1 LILAD
6 SSQKGVVS
14 LDEAKQEAAAAKLDL
29 VLISPDAEP
38 PVCKIMDYGKHVFE
52 LKKQNAANRKKQKVI
67 HVKEIKFRP
76 GTEEGDY
83 QVKLRNLI
91 RFLNDGD
98 RAKVT
103 VRFRGRELAHQHIGM
118 ELIQR
123 LKADLAEHGTVDQE
137 LGPESA
143 GHAGIVYQARTL
155 NDVLRAK
162 DPNLVDPNRQRRERT
177 RRRIE
182 AAHHIGVVEAQG
194 H

>member
-1 LILAD
+1 M
-6 SSQKGVVS
+6 S
-14 LDEAKQEAAAAKLDL
+14 LDEAKQEATAVKLDL

-123 LKADLAEHGTVDQE
+123 LKADLTEHGTVDQE
-137 LGPESA
+137 PKMEGRQL
-143 GHAGIVYQARTL
+143 TM
-155 NDVLRAK
+155 VLTPVK
-162 DPNLVDPNRQRRERT
+162 KKL
-177 RRRIE
+177 
-182 AAHHIGVVEAQG
+182 
-194 H
+194 

>member
-1 LILAD
+1 
-6 SSQKGVVS
+6 VS
-14 LDEAKQEAAAAKLDL
+14 LDEAKQEAAEVKLDL

-123 LKADLAEHGTVDQE
+123 LKTDLIEHGTVDQE
-137 LGPESA
+137 TKMEGRQL
-143 GHAGIVYQARTL
+143 TM
-155 NDVLRAK
+155 VLTPVK
-162 DPNLVDPNRQRRERT
+162 KKQ
-177 RRRIE
+177 
-182 AAHHIGVVEAQG
+182 
-194 H
+194 